1 MKCRTYTDK
10 NILDESYYIV
20 SKTFPGFPAL
30 GVQNCLP
37 PIAGNPG
44 NVLLTSRNCQKYFY
58 QCRFDISCGEPSS
71 FAVKLL
77 SPKSQS
83 NENGVRG
90 EIWRRYYC
98 RDWQIS
104 RIKCY
109 CKSHC
114 IPTHSSRRQIWI
126 NFDGRK
132 ILFVMRNALHCDS
145 FENIESSVAVWVKVI
160 WKFVFIVFQILLF
173 IFLL

>member
-1 MKCRTYTDK
+1 MYFAQCNFNEILAVFSNTHLECNIGGPEAQECK
-10 NILDESYYIV
+10 NLGWEN
-20 SKTFPGFPAL
+20 PMRQAL
-30 GVQNCLP
+30 NQG
-37 PIAGNPG
+37 
-44 NVLLTSRNCQKYFY
+44 LLICQKILGSSPHVPIGIGGHTGLR
-58 QCRFDISCGEPSS
+58 RFDISCGEPSS

-98 RDWQIS
+98 WDWQIS

-126 NFDGRK
+126 KFDGRQTK
-132 ILFVMRNALHCDS
+132 IQ
-145 FENIESSVAVWVKVI
+145 ETKIAVI
-160 WKFVFIVFQILLF
+160 I
-173 IFLL
+173 